1 MSVRPSPIKCGAK
14 GNNPMLAS
22 LTKTISTREQAGH
35 PLSASPQTAFQ
46 KATSSG
52 GNANIRHESSS
63 NSGRCSS
70 SSSTSTTFYTVSSHK
85 RSRSPVVEPLVTP
98 TNTLPLRTVWCMLIP
113 TVPLNIT
120 TSQAN
125 VVNIDVMYSH
135 LPEFAAHYS
144 IDMYDY
150 LNTVED
156 EFRPDHQYLFT
167 QSSINA
173 EQRAYLVNAMVCT
186 VCIKDLLLP
195 SISFFD
201 TKKMLLQISIS
212 RVQYYTPSTVY
223 LAVNVVDRYLSLTR
237 ERVQPVELLLIGV
250 TSLMVSLELRRMCIT
265 ETTY

>member
-1 MSVRPSPIKCGAK
+1 MMTSLFQTEPAKASTDGKHPTSSSSLSVESLNGSGSLAVSVRPSPIKCGAK

-186 VCIKDLLLP
+186 VCIKDSLLP
-195 SISFFD
+195 SISFFLYG
-201 TKKMLLQISIS
+201 KKC
-212 RVQYYTPSTVY
+212 YY
-223 LAVNVVDRYLSLTR
+223 R
-237 ERVQPVELLLIGV
+237 
-250 TSLMVSLELRRMCIT
+250 
-265 ETTY
+265 